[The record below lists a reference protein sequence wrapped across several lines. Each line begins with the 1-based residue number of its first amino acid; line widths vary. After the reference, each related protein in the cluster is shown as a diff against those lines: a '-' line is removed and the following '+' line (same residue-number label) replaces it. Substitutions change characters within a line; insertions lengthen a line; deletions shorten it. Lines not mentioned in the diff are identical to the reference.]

1 MDSPKR
7 SLVQRPRPE
16 ELRTNVE
23 RIPGSGDGLTPYD
36 LHVVGEFAAFDHD
49 SNGRNRSDLEPPVRF
64 DQASRHT
71 AVEKTHRTLSREYA
85 EL

>member
-1 MDSPKR
+1 MCSPKR

-16 ELRTNVE
+16 ELCADVE
-23 RIPGSGDGLTPYD
+23 SIPGSSDGLTPYD
-36 LHVVGEFAAFDHD
+36 LHVVGKFAAIDHD
-49 SNGRNRSDLEPPVRF
+49 SNGRNRSDLESPVRF

-71 AVEKTHRTLSREYA
+71 AVEKTHRTLSREHA